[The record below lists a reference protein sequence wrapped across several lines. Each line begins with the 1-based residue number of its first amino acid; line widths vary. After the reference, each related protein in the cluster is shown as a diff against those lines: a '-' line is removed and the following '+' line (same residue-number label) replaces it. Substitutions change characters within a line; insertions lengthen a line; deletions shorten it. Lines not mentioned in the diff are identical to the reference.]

1 MEKTVYVFT
10 YTAFDEEEGLY
21 CNTKVFDTLEKAQAE
36 MQSAINNEI
45 NEEYCHFGGIYKDDC
60 GSDLAKFEDDFVIE
74 KSDVSYHIADKPG
87 YDYFINLD
95 IFTKIIR

>member
-1 MEKTVYVFT
+1 
-10 YTAFDEEEGLY
+10 
-21 CNTKVFDTLEKAQAE
+21 

-45 NEEYCHFGGIYKDDC
+45 NDDFCHFGGIYKDVC
-60 GSDLAKFEDDFVIE
+60 GSDLTKFEEDFVIE

-95 IFTKIIR
+95 IFTQVVK

>member
-10 YTAFDEEEGLY
+10 YTAYDEEGLY
-21 CNTKVFDTLEKAQAE
+21 TSVRVFDDF
-36 MQSAINNEI
+36 
-45 NEEYCHFGGIYKDDC
+45 CHFGGIYKDVC
-60 GSDLAKFEDDFVIE
+60 GSDLTKFEEDFVIE

-95 IFTKIIR
+95 IFTQVVK

>member
-10 YTAFDEEEGLY
+10 YTAYDEEGLF
-21 CNTKVFDTLEKAQAE
+21 TKAQVFDTLEKAQAE
-36 MQSAINNEI
+36 MQSAIKSEI
-45 NEEYCHFGGIYKDDC
+45 NDEVTHFGGIYQEVC

-87 YDYFINLD
+87 YDYFVNLD
-95 IFTKIIR
+95 IFTQVVK